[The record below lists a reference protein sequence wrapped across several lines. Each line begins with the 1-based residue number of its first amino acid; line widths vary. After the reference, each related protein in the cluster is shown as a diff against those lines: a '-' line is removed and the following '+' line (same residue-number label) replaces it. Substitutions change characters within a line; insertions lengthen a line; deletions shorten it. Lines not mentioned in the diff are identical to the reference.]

1 MNPRYTEVLYNLL
14 NNEQA
19 KNAIDEAMS
28 DYPLY
33 SNPDGIEIGGV
44 KLIPTREELNN
55 KILNHYK
62 YREIGFETFGRF
74 LDELRISLHEIMP
87 RYNQLLY
94 SVDQEFNIIYNV
106 DYEKTITRVLDGE
119 NKNTQNTTTSTNTSS
134 TDTTESE
141 NTVNSYDKGV
151 KSLTPQNELN
161 ISNKNIDNV
170 DYADE
175 ASWSKNTTEGESTTS
190 GTSSTSGTG
199 SNNLIGNLKTDEEEN
214 TTERT
219 KGNYGVVSAQD
230 LILKYRDTIINVEQL
245 IINDPRIAELFLMV
259 Y

>member
-1 MNPRYTEVLYNLL
+1 MEARYTEVLYNLL
-14 NNEQA
+14 NNEHA
-19 KNAIDEAMS
+19 KAKIEEAMS

-55 KILNHYK
+55 KILNYYK

-74 LDELRISLHEIMP
+74 LDELKTSLHEIMP

-119 NKNTQNTTTSTNTSS
+119 NKNTQNTTTNTNTTSNDTS
-134 TDTTESE
+134 TTESSIE
-141 NTVNSYDKGV
+141 SYDKSV
-151 KSLTPQNELN
+151 KSLTPQSELS
-161 ISNKNIDNV
+161 ISNKNIDNL

-175 ASWSKNTTEGESTTS
+175 ASWNKNNSDSSATNTGTATTS
-190 GTSSTSGTG
+190 GNG
-199 SNNLIGNLKTDEEEN
+199 SNITNGNVKTDEEEN

-219 KGNYGVVSAQD
+219 KGNYGTVSAQD
-230 LILKYRDTIINVEQL
+230 LIKKYRETIINVEEL
-245 IINDPRIAELFLMV
+245 IIHDPRIAELFMMI